1 MESITYLIGNG
12 FDINLG
18 LKTKYTD
25 FYGEYIAS
33 VKDLDDNDCR
43 KRFAMKIDGN
53 YENWADFEAGFAEN
67 ITGGKDAVIKILSD
81 FNEKFA
87 SYLMSETYKCN
98 YKSPDIHKEFDKFLY
113 GWIDLLEIKD
123 KRRIYPTF
131 QNLTPKGAYVN
142 FINFNYTNVLQNLL
156 GSQRKMGRVL
166 AEINTNVYLYLDKHI
181 QIHGRMHD
189 NIIIGINSLEQILDE
204 DTKRDIS
211 VEKYCV
217 KRKINEA
224 LGFSVEEESFIQLIK
239 SSSIIISYGLSF
251 GKTDLCRWEIV
262 SEWIRE
268 NEYHFLVVF
277 KYSINFNN
285 YPRSYLQLLLD
296 AIDQAKDQMLALLGF
311 KEDEYEKYRSQI
323 FVIDSS
329 KVLNFKLVQEPTA
342 EDNNVDET
350 DLIKE

>member
-142 FINFNYTNVLQNLL
+142 FINFNYTNVL
-156 GSQRKMGRVL
+156 
-166 AEINTNVYLYLDKHI
+166 
-181 QIHGRMHD
+181 
-189 NIIIGINSLEQILDE
+189 
-204 DTKRDIS
+204 
-211 VEKYCV
+211 
-217 KRKINEA
+217 
-224 LGFSVEEESFIQLIK
+224 
-239 SSSIIISYGLSF
+239 
-251 GKTDLCRWEIV
+251 
-262 SEWIRE
+262 
-268 NEYHFLVVF
+268 
-277 KYSINFNN
+277 
-285 YPRSYLQLLLD
+285 
-296 AIDQAKDQMLALLGF
+296 
-311 KEDEYEKYRSQI
+311 
-323 FVIDSS
+323 
-329 KVLNFKLVQEPTA
+329 
-342 EDNNVDET
+342 
-350 DLIKE
+350 

>member
-1 MESITYLIGNG
+1 
-12 FDINLG
+12 
-18 LKTKYTD
+18 
-25 FYGEYIAS
+25 
-33 VKDLDDNDCR
+33 
-43 KRFAMKIDGN
+43 
-53 YENWADFEAGFAEN
+53 
-67 ITGGKDAVIKILSD
+67 
-81 FNEKFA
+81 
-87 SYLMSETYKCN
+87 
-98 YKSPDIHKEFDKFLY
+98 
-113 GWIDLLEIKD
+113 
-123 KRRIYPTF
+123 
-131 QNLTPKGAYVN
+131 
-142 FINFNYTNVLQNLL
+142 
-156 GSQRKMGRVL
+156 MGRVL